1 MVRLDNPILNSP
13 FEGPSRYWSLDDAGK
28 PTGEVVEGRRRSEY
42 IVPIATSK
50 RKSGGQEKMI
60 FADVEGMASTRA
72 NDIVI
77 APFDMEKAL
86 EQDIDII
93 MFQISAGKRCCRF
106 RSEGHAQLECG
117 RARNL
122 GKNGCRSPRCRE
134 MRTPIRNAWS
144 SMA

>member
-93 MFQISAGKRCCRF
+93 MFQISGGMAKGTSRRQKRIHAPRRKPRATSSSSSGTL
-106 RSEGHAQLECG
+106 RSD
-117 RARNL
+117 
-122 GKNGCRSPRCRE
+122 
-134 MRTPIRNAWS
+134 
-144 SMA
+144 